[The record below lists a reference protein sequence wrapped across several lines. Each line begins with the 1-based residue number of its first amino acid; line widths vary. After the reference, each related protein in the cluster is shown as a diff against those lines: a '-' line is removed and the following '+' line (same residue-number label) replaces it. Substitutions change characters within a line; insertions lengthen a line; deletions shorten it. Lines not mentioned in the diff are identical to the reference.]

1 MFQRYSEFSE
11 SMRWWRCTTIT
22 RILYPGELV
31 FQSVIS
37 AKREDGVL
45 GCVVGEFVALFDGE
59 VISPVGYFDISF
71 KVLYEHD
78 WRSILEMDIDL
89 L

>member
-1 MFQRYSEFSE
+1 MLQRYSDFSD
-11 SMRWWRCTTIT
+11 SMRWWRCISIT

-37 AKREDGVL
+37 AKSEGGVP
-45 GCVVGEFVALFDGE
+45 GGVVGEFVALFDGE
-59 VISPVGYFDISF
+59 IISPVGYFNISF

>member
-1 MFQRYSEFSE
+1 MVR
-11 SMRWWRCTTIT
+11 
-22 RILYPGELV
+22 
-31 FQSVIS
+31 
-37 AKREDGVL
+37 
-45 GCVVGEFVALFDGE
+45 EFVALFDGE
-59 VISPVGYFDISF
+59 IISPVGYFNISF

>member
-1 MFQRYSEFSE
+1 MLQRYSDFSD
-11 SMRWWRCTTIT
+11 SMRWWRCISIT

-37 AKREDGVL
+37 AKSEGGVP
-45 GCVVGEFVALFDGE
+45 GGVVGEFVALFDGE
-59 VISPVGYFDISF
+59 VISPVGYFNISF